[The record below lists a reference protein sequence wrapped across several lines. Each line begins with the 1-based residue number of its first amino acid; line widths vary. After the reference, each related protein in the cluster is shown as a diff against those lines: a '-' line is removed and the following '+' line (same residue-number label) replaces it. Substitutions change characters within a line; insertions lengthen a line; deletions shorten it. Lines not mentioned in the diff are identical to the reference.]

1 MTPLSLDSIE
11 ILLVEDNP
19 GDVRLTQ
26 EGFAHA
32 KLHNR
37 MWLAPDGETA
47 MRMLRREDPFDA
59 CPRFDLVLL
68 DLNLPGFSG
77 FDVLRAMKHDESLCL
92 VPVVVLSSSN
102 AERDVRASYA
112 GHANCFVTKP
122 ANFEGFVDVVHAI
135 EHFWTNVARLPTH
148 G

>member
-1 MTPLSLDSIE
+1 MTIAPLSSIE

-32 KLHNR
+32 QLHNR

-47 MRMLRREDPFDA
+47 IAMLRREEPHADA
-59 CPRFDLVLL
+59 PPFDLVLL

-77 FDVLRAMKHDESLCL
+77 LEVLRTIKGDPRLRAI
-92 VPVVVLSSSN
+92 PVVVLSTSD
-102 AERDVRASYA
+102 ADRDIADSYD
-112 GHANCFVTKP
+112 GHANCYIAKP
-122 ANFEGFVDVVHAI
+122 RDFDGFVAAVSDI
-135 EHFWTNVARLPTH
+135 ERFWTTVARLPRCT
-148 G
+148 

>member
-1 MTPLSLDSIE
+1 VIAPLSTIE

-26 EGFAHA
+26 EGFSHA

-47 MRMLRREDPFDA
+47 LNMLRRDEPHDNAPD
-59 CPRFDLVLL
+59 FDLVLL

-77 FDVLRAMKHDESLCL
+77 LDVLRTMKSDPQLRSI
-92 VPVVVLSSSN
+92 PVVVLSSS
-102 AERDVRASYA
+102 AEERDIAASYDQ
-112 GHANCFVTKP
+112 HANCYVTKP
-122 ANFEGFVDVVHAI
+122 GDFNGFIDVVGAI
-135 EHFWTNVARLPTH
+135 ERFWTTTARLPARV
-148 G
+148 

>member
-1 MTPLSLDSIE
+1 MMISPLASIE

-37 MWLAPDGETA
+37 LWLAPDGETA
-47 MRMLRREDPFDA
+47 IRMLRREQPHDDA
-59 CPRFDLVLL
+59 PHFDLVLL

-77 FDVLRAMKHDESLCL
+77 LDVLRTMKQDDALRAT
-92 VPVVVLSSSN
+92 PVVILSSSD
-102 AERDVRASYA
+102 AQRDIAASYD
-112 GHANCFVTKP
+112 GHANCYVTKP
-122 ANFEGFVDVVHAI
+122 SDFDGFVDVVHAI
-135 EHFWTNVARLPTH
+135 ERFWTTIARLPNH

>member
-1 MTPLSLDSIE
+1 MIAPLSTIE

-37 MWLAPDGETA
+37 LWLAPDGETA
-47 MRMLRREDPFDA
+47 LRMLRREDPHQDS
-59 CPRFDLVLL
+59 PRFDLVLL
-68 DLNLPGFSG
+68 DLNLPGFG
-77 FDVLRAMKHDESLCL
+77 GLEVLREIRQDDALATL
-92 VPVVVLSSSN
+92 PVVVLSSSD
-102 AERDVRASYA
+102 ADRDITASYRM
-112 GHANCFVTKP
+112 HANCYVRKP
-122 ANFEGFVDVVHAI
+122 NDFHAFVDVVHAI
-135 EHFWTNVARLPTH
+135 EQFWTTVARLPSR

>member
-1 MTPLSLDSIE
+1 MIAPISTIE

-37 MWLAPDGETA
+37 LWLAPDGETA
-47 MRMLRREDPFDA
+47 LRMLRHEAPHEDA
-59 CPRFDLVLL
+59 PRFDLVLL
-68 DLNLPGFSG
+68 DLNLPGSG
-77 FDVLRAMKHDESLCL
+77 GLDVLRVIREDESLGL
-92 VPVVVLSSSN
+92 LPVVVLSSSD
-102 AERDVRASYA
+102 AERDITASYRM
-112 GHANCFVTKP
+112 HANCYVTKP
-122 ANFEGFVDVVHAI
+122 SDFHAFVEVVHAI
-135 EHFWTNVARLPTH
+135 EQFWTTVARLPTR

>member
-1 MTPLSLDSIE
+1 VISPLASIE

-26 EGFAHA
+26 EGFSKAT
-32 KLHNR
+32 LHNR

-47 MRMLRREDPFDA
+47 IRMLRREAPYDD

-77 FDVLRAMKHDESLCL
+77 FDVLRTMKEDGELCTM
-92 VPVVVLSSSN
+92 PVVVLSSSD
-102 AERDVRASYA
+102 ADRDIEASYA
-112 GHANCFVTKP
+112 GHANCYVTKP
-122 ANFEGFVDVVHAI
+122 SDFDGFVEVVRSI
-135 EHFWTNVARLPTH
+135 EHFWTTVARLPNH

>member
-1 MTPLSLDSIE
+1 MISPLSSIE

-26 EGFAHA
+26 EGFAQA

-47 MRMLRREDPFDA
+47 IHMLRREAPHEDVPT
-59 CPRFDLVLL
+59 FDLVLL

-77 FDVLRAMKHDESLCL
+77 LEVLRTLKQDEALRSI
-92 VPVVVLSSSN
+92 PVVMLSSSD
-102 AERDVRASYA
+102 AERDIAASYD
-112 GHANCFVTKP
+112 GHANCYVTKP
-122 ANFEGFVDVVHAI
+122 SDFDGFVEVVHAV
-135 EHFWTNVARLPTH
+135 ERFWTTVARLPNH

>member
-1 MTPLSLDSIE
+1 MIAQLDSIE

-32 KLHNR
+32 QLHNR

-47 MRMLRREDPFDA
+47 MRMLRQEPPHEDAPA
-59 CPRFDLVLL
+59 FDLVLL

-77 FDVLRAMKHDESLCL
+77 FDVLRIMKQDEQLRTI
-92 VPVVVLSSSN
+92 PVVILSSSS
-102 AERDVRASYA
+102 AEQDVTASY
-112 GHANCFVTKP
+112 GGYANCYVTKP
-122 ANFEGFVDVVHAI
+122 ADFVGYVEVVHAI
-135 EHFWTNVARLPTH
+135 EQFWTTIARLPRH
-148 G
+148 A